1 MQDDLLST
9 WKDLLHRVGTFG
21 EPPGAVAD
29 LGFIAAIAGSLAL
42 AAGVGDRKKA
52 QDLITVIDRVLSAAE
67 ADIQAYWGAEGSSES
82 SVSATPG
89 AVLLAISDLK
99 AIIDGVR
106 ASNKTDL
113 ETSRIVLE
121 AVQRAN
127 LRIIQDNVAAHQT
140 HLTKPESRGGCWLP
154 AAAAG
159 QEPLLSV
166 QSARG
171 PWLVTPSGD
180 EWFDASSGMWN
191 VPLGHGHSGPLLGFL
206 QQASAVA
213 AIDPFQ
219 VSTDI
224 SQQVAGLLADLCG
237 MPEAFVT
244 FASSGSE
251 AVETA
256 LRLGLAATSPN
267 NGGIWSFPG
276 GYHGSTAGA
285 ASLSDFDSVWPPY
298 RERQR
303 LAKQALPNE
312 WSANSVGIIEP
323 VSGVNGCRPVSADT
337 VSHLSEF
344 QKRGG
349 VLIADE
355 IACGLGRA
363 SWPLVSQDVGLEPDI
378 VLFAKGLGNG
388 VAPISAIVCSPRVY
402 ELALRQ
408 GPIEDGHTHS
418 NHPAALGA
426 ALGTLGSLRQ
436 IDFHDQEDR
445 LDRAWKSAG
454 LSPSGFG
461 HFRAFSGPAR
471 DKVSVRSVL
480 TEEKLMVHLPT
491 SISACSSLIVAPPLN
506 MSFEEMTELSER
518 TRRVVSRLGWI

>member
-21 EPPGAVAD
+21 PPGAVAD

-42 AAGVGDRKKA
+42 AAGVDDRKKA
-52 QDLITVIDRVLSAAE
+52 QGLVSVIDRVLSAAE
-67 ADIQAYWGAEGSSES
+67 TDIQAYWSTEGSSED

-99 AIIDGVR
+99 AILDGAR
-106 ASNKTDL
+106 ASNKADL
-113 ETSRIVLE
+113 ETSQIILE

-127 LRIIQDNVAAHQT
+127 LRIIQGNVAAHQPT
-140 HLTKPESRGGCWLP
+140 RAKRETEGRCWLP
-154 AAAAG
+154 AAAAS

-171 PWLVTPSGD
+171 PWLTTPTGD
-180 EWFDASSGMWN
+180 MWFDASSGMWN

-219 VSTDI
+219 MSTDI
-224 SQQVAGLLADLCG
+224 SQTVAGILADLCG
-237 MPEAFVT
+237 MPEAYVT

-285 ASLSDFDSVWPPY
+285 ASLSDFASVWPPY

-303 LAKQALPNE
+303 LARQALPRE

-323 VSGVNGCRPVSADT
+323 VSGVSGCNPVSSDT
-337 VSHLSEF
+337 VNQLAEF
-344 QKRGG
+344 QERGG

-363 SWPLVSQDVGLEPDI
+363 SWPLVSPVVGMKPNI

-402 ELALRQ
+402 ELAFRE

-426 ALGTLGSLRQ
+426 ALGTLTSLRN
-436 IDFHDQEDR
+436 IDFDDQEDR
-445 LDRAWKSAG
+445 LDRSWKMAG
-454 LSPSGFG
+454 LSPSGLG

-471 DKVSVRSVL
+471 DKESVSRVL
-480 TEEKLMVHLPT
+480 ADERLMVHLPT
-491 SISACSSLIVAPPLN
+491 SLSACSSLILAPPLN
-506 MSFEEMTELSER
+506 MSFEEMCELAER
-518 TRRVVSRLGWI
+518 TRRVVSRLGWT

>member
-1 MQDDLLST
+1 MQNDILST
-9 WKDLLHRVGTFG
+9 WKDLLDRVGTFG

-29 LGFIAAIAGSLAL
+29 LSFIAAIAGSLAL
-42 AAGVGDRKKA
+42 AAGVDDRQRA
-52 QDLITVIDRVLSAAE
+52 EDLVTVIDRVLSAGE
-67 ADIQAYWGAEGSSES
+67 ADIQAYWGAEGSSEN
-82 SVSATPG
+82 SVAATPG

-99 AIIDGVR
+99 EIVDGAL

-113 ETSRIVLE
+113 ETSQILLE
-121 AVQRAN
+121 AVQRAS
-127 LRIIQDNVAAHQT
+127 LRIIQDNVAARQPT
-140 HLTKPESRGGCWLP
+140 RAKPEAEGRCWLP

-171 PWLVTPSGD
+171 PWLTPPTGGL
-180 EWFDASSGMWN
+180 WFDASSGMWN

-213 AIDPFQ
+213 AVDPFQ

-237 MPEAFVT
+237 IPGAYVT

-256 LRLGLAATSPN
+256 LRLGLAATSPK

-285 ASLSDFDSVWPPY
+285 ASLSDFASVWPPY

-303 LAKQALPNE
+303 LARQALPDE
-312 WSANSVGIIEP
+312 WAANSVGILEP
-323 VSGVNGCRPVSADT
+323 VSGVNGCNPVSSDT
-337 VSHLSEF
+337 VNKLSEF
-344 QKRGG
+344 QMRGG

-363 SWPLVSQDVGLEPDI
+363 SWPLVSPTIGMKPDI
-378 VLFAKGLGNG
+378 VLLAKGLGNG
-388 VAPISAIVCSPRVY
+388 VAPISAIVCNPRVY
-402 ELALRQ
+402 ELAFRE

-426 ALGTLGSLRQ
+426 ALGTLTPLRQ
-436 IDFHDQEDR
+436 IDFAEQEDR
-445 LDRAWKSAG
+445 LDRAWERAG
-454 LSPSGFG
+454 LSPSGLG

-471 DKVSVRSVL
+471 DKESVKRILS
-480 TEEKLMVHLPT
+480 EEHLMVHLPT
-491 SISACSSLIVAPPLN
+491 SLSACSSLILAPPLN
-506 MSFEEMTELSER
+506 MSFEEMSELAER
-518 TRRVVSRLGWI
+518 TRKVVSRLGWM